1 MMPKE
6 ATNQDSRPAVPG
18 SEAERPVPPA
28 PRTAEDQELLV
39 RAIVRCMSRLRR
51 QALGLCRDATEA
63 EDLLQETMVKALQN
77 LNQFR
82 SGTEPGPWLSRIL
95 RNTFLNT
102 RRKARTST
110 RLLDE
115 YRYFK
120 VLRDAKPDRDPDYFL
135 FDRIATALGDIPP
148 DFRRCIELCD
158 LSDLS
163 YREAAG
169 RLGIPIGT
177 VMSRLHRGRR
187 LLGRIL
193 APAGA
198 TLAPNF

>member
-1 MMPKE
+1 MISKI
-6 ATNQDSRPAVPG
+6 AKSD
-18 SEAERPVPPA
+18 ERKRTKLELSLVSPP
-28 PRTAEDQELLV
+28 RSAEDQEALV
-39 RAIVRCMSRLRR
+39 RAIVRCMPRLRR
-51 QALGLCRDATEA
+51 QALGLCRNGTEA

-77 LNQFR
+77 LEQFR

-115 YRYFK
+115 YRYYK
-120 VLRDAKPDRDPDYFL
+120 VIRDGKQDRDPDYYL
-135 FDRIATALGDIPP
+135 VDRILAALREIPP

-158 LSDLS
+158 LSDLT

-193 APAGA
+193 APADA
-198 TLAPNF
+198 TPVLNF

>member
-1 MMPKE
+1 MISKE
-6 ATNQDSRPAVPG
+6 AKSDKRMLLEQDL
-18 SEAERPVPPA
+18 PVIPS
-28 PRTAEDQELLV
+28 PRSAEDQEALV

-63 EDLLQETMVKALQN
+63 EDLLQETIVKALQN
-77 LNQFR
+77 LDQFR

-102 RRKARTST
+102 RRKARTSV

-115 YRYFK
+115 YRYFR
-120 VLRDAKPDRDPDYFL
+120 VLRDGKPSRDPDYFL
-135 FDRIATALGDIPP
+135 VDRILVALRDIPH

-193 APAGA
+193 APAGPTA
-198 TLAPNF
+198 ALNF

>member
-1 MMPKE
+1 MISKE
-6 ATNQDSRPAVPG
+6 AH
-18 SEAERPVPPA
+18 
-28 PRTAEDQELLV
+28 AEDRKRADANSSLAPCPRSPADQEALV
-39 RAIVRCMSRLRR
+39 RSIVRCMPRLRR
-51 QALGLCRDATEA
+51 QALGLCRNGTEA
-63 EDLLQETMVKALQN
+63 DDLLQESLMKALQN
-77 LNQFR
+77 LEQFR

-95 RNTFLNT
+95 RNTFLNS
-102 RRKARTST
+102 RRKAKTSV

-115 YRYFK
+115 YRHFK
-120 VLRDAKPDRDPDYFL
+120 VLRDTKAERDPDYFL
-135 FDRIATALGDIPP
+135 WDRIVAALRDIPP
-148 DFRRCIELCD
+148 DFRCCIELCD

-193 APAGA
+193 ATTCPA
-198 TLAPNF
+198 TAPIF

>member
-6 ATNQDSRPAVPG
+6 ANREDSRP
-18 SEAERPVPPA
+18 EAAELPMIPT
-28 PRTAEDQELLV
+28 PRSVEDQEVLV
-39 RAIVRCMSRLRR
+39 RAIVRCMARLRR

-77 LNQFR
+77 LDQFR

-102 RRKARTST
+102 RRKARTSV

-120 VLRDAKPDRDPDYFL
+120 VLRDGRPDRDPDYYL
-135 FDRIATALGDIPP
+135 LDRILVALGDIPP

-187 LLGRIL
+187 LLGRLL

-198 TLAPNF
+198 TAASNF

>member
-1 MMPKE
+1 MLPE
-6 ATNQDSRPAVPG
+6 TDLSLAAT
-18 SEAERPVPPA
+18 
-28 PRTAEDQELLV
+28 PRSAEDQEALV

-77 LNQFR
+77 LEQFR

-102 RRKARTST
+102 RRKARTSV

-120 VLRDAKPDRDPDYFL
+120 VLRDEKPLRDPDYFL
-135 FDRIATALGDIPP
+135 VDRVLAALRDIPP

-187 LLGRIL
+187 LLGRLL
-193 APAGA
+193 APPGP
-198 TLAPNF
+198 APVLNF

>member
-1 MMPKE
+1 MLMNSKD
-6 ATNQDSRPAVPG
+6 ASGDDRMVP
-18 SEAERPVPPA
+18 SPDLSMVPT
-28 PRTAEDQELLV
+28 PRSPEDEDALV
-39 RAIVRCMSRLRR
+39 RAIVRCMPRLRR
-51 QALGLCRDATEA
+51 QGIGLCRDTTEA

-77 LNQFR
+77 LDQFR

-102 RRKARTST
+102 RRKARTSL

-120 VLRDAKPDRDPDYFL
+120 VIRDGKPGRDPDYFL
-135 FDRIATALGDIPP
+135 VDRILEALWDIPP

-193 APAGA
+193 TAPDPTAV
-198 TLAPNF
+198 LNF